1 MSSTDDF
8 TRGLFPTNYN
18 NIGYNIPDYNDIGYN
33 IPNYNN
39 NKIIN
44 ESIISDTLNSNNK
57 NDLLKFYNNIGSLL

>member
-1 MSSTDDF
+1 MSSIDDF

-18 NIGYNIPDYNDIGYN
+18 NIGYN